1 LKMVSKTRKAIEMLY
16 RDKCTI
22 VEYQPIKDPV
32 TKRTNNKEV
41 IVLENQPCKLSYKNI
56 VSATDGEVAKLE
68 QTIKLFISP
77 DVEIKSGSKLIITNQ
92 NNITKEYVRSGE
104 SAIYP
109 NHQEIVLE
117 LLEDKA

>member
-1 LKMVSKTRKAIEMLY
+1 MDKTRKAIEMLY

-56 VSATDGEVAKLE
+56 VSATEGKLAKLE

-77 DVEIKSGSKLIITNQ
+77 DIEIKAGSKLIIND
-92 NNITKEYVRSGE
+92 KEYVRSGE

-109 NHQEIVLE
+109 NHQEIILE
-117 LLEDKA
+117 LFKDKA

>member
-1 LKMVSKTRKAIEMLY
+1 Y

-56 VSATDGEVAKLE
+56 VSATEGKVAKLE

-77 DVEIKSGSKLIITNQ
+77 DIEIKAGSKLIIND
-92 NNITKEYVRSGE
+92 KEYVRSGE

-109 NHQEIVLE
+109 NHQEIILE
-117 LLEDKA
+117 LFKDKA

>member
-1 LKMVSKTRKAIEMLY
+1 MVSKTRKAIEMLY

-22 VEYQPIKDPV
+22 VEYQPIKDAI

-56 VSATDGEVAKLE
+56 TSATDGKVAKLE

-77 DVEIKSGSKLIITNQ
+77 NIEIKAGSKFIIND
-92 NNITKEYVRSGE
+92 KEYVRSGE

-109 NHQEIVLE
+109 NHQEIILE
-117 LLEDKA
+117 LLKDKA

>member
-1 LKMVSKTRKAIEMLY
+1 MVSRTKKCLERLY

-22 VEYQPIKDPV
+22 IEYQPIKDPI

-56 VSATDGEVAKLE
+56 ASATDGKVAKLE

-77 DVEIKSGSKLIITNQ
+77 NISVKAGSKLIITNQ
-92 NNITKEYVRSGE
+92 NNVTKEYVRSGE
-104 SAIYP
+104 PAIYP
-109 NHQEIVLE
+109 SHQEIVLE
-117 LLEDKA
+117 LFKDKA

>member
-1 LKMVSKTRKAIEMLY
+1 MMDKTRKAIEMLY

-22 VEYQPIKDPV
+22 VEYQPVKDPM

-41 IVLENQPCKLSYKNI
+41 VVLEKQPCKLSYKNLT
-56 VSATDGEVAKLE
+56 SATDGKVAKLE

-77 DVEIKSGSKLIITNQ
+77 DIEIKAGSKLIITTQ
-92 NNITKEYVRSGE
+92 NNIIKEYVRSGE

-109 NHQEIVLE
+109 NHQEVVLE
-117 LLEDKA
+117 LLKDKA

>member
-1 LKMVSKTRKAIEMLY
+1 MLY

-56 VSATDGEVAKLE
+56 VSATDGKVAKLE

-77 DVEIKSGSKLIITNQ
+77 DIEIKAGSKLIIND
-92 NNITKEYVRSGE
+92 KEYVRSGE
-104 SAIYP
+104 SAIYS
-109 NHQEIVLE
+109 NHQEIILE
-117 LLEDKA
+117 LFKDKA

>member
-1 LKMVSKTRKAIEMLY
+1 MMDKTRKAIEMLY

-22 VEYQPIKDPV
+22 VEYQPVKDPV

-56 VSATDGEVAKLE
+56 VSATDGKVAKLE
-68 QTIKLFISP
+68 QTIKLFISS

>member
-1 LKMVSKTRKAIEMLY
+1 MVNRTRKAIEMLY

-22 VEYQPIKDPV
+22 VEYQSIKDPI

-41 IVLENQPCKLSYKNI
+41 VVLENQPCKLSYKNI
-56 VSATDGEVAKLE
+56 VSATEGKVAKLE

-77 DVEIKSGSKLIITNQ
+77 NIEIKVGSKLII
-92 NNITKEYVRSGE
+92 NNKEYVRSGE

-109 NHQEIVLE
+109 NHQEIILE
-117 LLEDKA
+117 LFKDKA

>member
-1 LKMVSKTRKAIEMLY
+1 MVSKTRKAIEMLY

-22 VEYQPIKDPV
+22 VEYQPVKDPV

-41 IVLENQPCKLSYKNI
+41 VVLENQSCKLSYKNI
-56 VSATDGEVAKLE
+56 TSTEQGKVAKLE

-77 DVEIKSGSKLIITNQ
+77 NINIKAGSKLII
-92 NNITKEYVRSGE
+92 NNKEYVRSGE
-104 SAIYP
+104 PAIYP
-109 NHQEIVLE
+109 NHQEIILE

>member
-1 LKMVSKTRKAIEMLY
+1 MLY

-56 VSATDGEVAKLE
+56 VSATEGKVAKLE

-77 DVEIKSGSKLIITNQ
+77 DIEIKAGSKLIIND
-92 NNITKEYVRSGE
+92 KEYVRSGE

-109 NHQEIVLE
+109 NHQEIILE
-117 LLEDKA
+117 LFKDKA

>member
-1 LKMVSKTRKAIEMLY
+1 MVSKTRKAIEMLY

-22 VEYQPIKDPV
+22 VEYQSIKDSV

-56 VSATDGEVAKLE
+56 TSATDGKVSRLE

-77 DVEIKSGSKLIITNQ
+77 DVEIKAGSKLIIND
-92 NNITKEYVRSGE
+92 KEYVRSGE
-104 SAIYP
+104 SAIYS
-109 NHQEIVLE
+109 NHQEIILE
-117 LLEDKA
+117 LFKDKA

>member
-1 LKMVSKTRKAIEMLY
+1 MMDKTRKAIEMMY

-41 IVLENQPCKLSYKNI
+41 IVLENQLCKLSYKNI
-56 VSATDGEVAKLE
+56 TSATDGKVAKLE

-77 DVEIKSGSKLIITNQ
+77 DIEIKAGSKLIIND
-92 NNITKEYVRSGE
+92 KEYVRSGE

-109 NHQEIVLE
+109 NHQEVVLE

>member
-1 LKMVSKTRKAIEMLY
+1 MDKTRKAIEMMY

-41 IVLENQPCKLSYKNI
+41 IVLENQLCKLSYKNI
-56 VSATDGEVAKLE
+56 TSATDGKVAKLE

-77 DVEIKSGSKLIITNQ
+77 DIEIKAGSKLIIND
-92 NNITKEYVRSGE
+92 KEYVRSGE

-109 NHQEIVLE
+109 NHQEVVLE